1 MQRLPVQKA
10 LYWTISPFLQAPT
23 TIMWYALCT
32 PKKKEKEGLQKR
44 EMLTDA
50 LRVMVNNLFKKIFY
64 EKRKKNN

>member
-1 MQRLPVQKA
+1 
-10 LYWTISPFLQAPT
+10 
-23 TIMWYALCT
+23 MWYALCT

>member
-1 MQRLPVQKA
+1 
-10 LYWTISPFLQAPT
+10 
-23 TIMWYALCT
+23 MWYALCT

-64 EKRKKNN
+64 EKRKKKQLMSWQLFLFSIKVISKLS